1 MAVRC
6 LFSEDWIG
14 RFPKGDIC
22 QGLQFTHGW
31 RGKLTSHRRQKPRIF
46 RKYIKIAFLVR
57 FIVIFSFISQ
67 IFVIAVFPPTI
78 QIR

>member
-31 RGKLTSHRRQKPRIF
+31 RGKLTDAKSPESSENILR
-46 RKYIKIAFLVR
+46 
-57 FIVIFSFISQ
+57 
-67 IFVIAVFPPTI
+67 
-78 QIR
+78 